1 MAFDRSFP
9 QSLASQ
15 AIANSEH
22 FWPRLRFSPLRLKNA
37 ASFGSRDY
45 DLRLPYAYSDP
56 LPTSGG
62 RTLQFAYGHKLSLT
76 AALSLTPTPPAA
88 PTVSAR
94 YRSTVNPMPPLAIP
108 SRRCRVAAFLPPFHA
123 DAILS
128 ATFLPPT
135 EEEAAYIPSPLHVP
149 FIHRLRR
156 YAHPRPR
163 CTVRRCTD
171 SASAVGQPLRS
182 LRVTCGLG
190 QGQVGTLS

>member
-108 SRRCRVAAFLPPFHA
+108 SRRCRAASFLPPFHA

-135 EEEAAYIPSPLHVP
+135 EDEAAYNPSPRHYSL
-149 FIHRLRR
+149 FAQ
-156 YAHPRPR
+156 AHLPQ
-163 CTVRRCTD
+163 
-171 SASAVGQPLRS
+171 ASVVGFPQAPMH
-182 LRVTCGLG
+182 GAPMH
-190 QGQVGTLS
+190 